1 MKLGELLGK
10 TIVLVKVM
18 VVEVKLHELK
28 GMESGES
35 DPSPVNGS
43 SLLLNAR
50 AAVPEESVLQ
60 LKGREKLLF
69 ITVAE
74 V

>member
-18 VVEVKLHELK
+18 EVKVHEWK

-35 DPSPVNGS
+35 DPSQREQPLSKCQSRG
-43 SLLLNAR
+43 AR
-50 AAVPEESVLQ
+50 RICALIE
-60 LKGREKLLF
+60 R
-69 ITVAE
+69 
-74 V
+74 

>member
-18 VVEVKLHELK
+18 VVDVKVHEWK

-35 DPSPVNGS
+35 DPSLTG
-43 SLLLNAR
+43 
-50 AAVPEESVLQ
+50 AAS
-60 LKGREKLLF
+60 F
-69 ITVAE
+69 
-74 V
+74 